1 MATMQVILA
10 KKIEGLGAE
19 ADLVTVKAGYGRNFL
34 IPQGL
39 AFEATSSNT
48 RFINN
53 LKAARAQRE
62 AEEKATA
69 EEVAKKIAATTL
81 NITLESG
88 QGGKAFGAVT
98 TQSIH
103 EQLSAKGIEIDRRS
117 IHLEKPIK
125 SSGEH
130 HVEIKLHHDVA
141 TTVKVVVKVTGE
153 KVEEAAEEA

>member
-39 AFEATSSNT
+39 AFEATKSNT
-48 RFINN
+48 RFTNN
-53 LKAARAQRE
+53 LKASRAKRE
-62 AEEKATA
+62 AEEKVAA
-69 EEVAKKIAATTL
+69 EEVAKQISKITL
-81 NITLESG
+81 DMSLESG

-103 EQLSAKGIEIDRRS
+103 EALSAKGVEIERRS
-117 IHLEKPIK
+117 IELDKPIK
-125 SSGEH
+125 SSGTHE
-130 HVEIKLHHDVA
+130 VEIKLHQDVTA
-141 TTVKVVVKVTGE
+141 IIKVVVKVAGE
-153 KVEEAAEEA
+153 KAEEVAEA